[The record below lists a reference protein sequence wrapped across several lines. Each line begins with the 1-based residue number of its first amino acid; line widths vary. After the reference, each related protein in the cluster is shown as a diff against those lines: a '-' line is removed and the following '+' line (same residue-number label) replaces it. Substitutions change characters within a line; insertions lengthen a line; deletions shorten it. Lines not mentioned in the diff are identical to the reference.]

1 MLRSLKALGA
11 VCVVLALAMAPMVA
25 FGADEAKD
33 ASHGTAAA
41 PASGGHAEA
50 AHDAGGGLINLDTSL
65 IIQLVNFLILL
76 FVLSRLLYRPLL
88 AKMEERTSAIKKS
101 LDEAQA
107 ARAEAARQQE
117 ENARQ
122 LRAAYQEAVAIR
134 DQALKEAAEEQRR
147 LVEAARL
154 EAQRMI
160 ESAKAQ
166 TDADVRRARE
176 ELRREVVDLATGVAE
191 TLIRKSL
198 RDEDHRRVVAEALA
212 RVGS

>member
-50 AHDAGGGLINLDTSL
+50 AHDAGGGLINLDKSL

-88 AKMEERTSAIKKS
+88 AKMEERTSARKS
-101 LDEAQA
+101 RASGLTPLRVPTSSAA
-107 ARAEAARQQE
+107 ARRVAAPSQGRLSS
-117 ENARQ
+117 AIASGA
-122 LRAAYQEAVAIR
+122 LSSAATSPSRSAPMRSVTFRSFA
-134 DQALKEAAEEQRR
+134 
-147 LVEAARL
+147 
-154 EAQRMI
+154 
-160 ESAKAQ
+160 SAK
-166 TDADVRRARE
+166 
-176 ELRREVVDLATGVAE
+176 
-191 TLIRKSL
+191 S
-198 RDEDHRRVVAEALA
+198 ALA
-212 RVGS
+212 